1 MLPTFTRFDPSSN
14 FMMFPLDAAVNKRD
28 KLGEMIFNCLV
39 EGTCISITYIMGG
52 KIPSVDDGMNSLPSH
67 RRQGAFLM
75 TLWGPAEEALA
86 TREEFYQLFYGVSEG
101 DIVTGKD
108 FPGVLCHNH
117 ASVDFPTPLKE
128 NWTKNCDLSWSEE
141 EKEEKC
147 FSYQEGAWGTQI
159 LKNLENIH
167 ATVDPDHLFDCW
179 DCVGYSKD
187 FKAGKSGK
195 GSKGTKKSNKGS
207 KAAKNKR
214 MRG

>member
-1 MLPTFTRFDPSSN
+1 MMLPDYSRVDPSKN
-14 FMMFPLDAAVNKRD
+14 GMMFPLDVAVNKRD
-28 KLGEMIFNCLV
+28 KLGQMIFNCALK
-39 EGTCISITYIMGG
+39 GACSPRIYIMGG

-67 RRQGAFLM
+67 RRHGAFLM
-75 TLWGPAEEALA
+75 FLIGEKSLA
-86 TREEFYQLFYGVSEG
+86 TREEFYHLFYGVSEG

-187 FKAGKSGK
+187 FKAGKSSK